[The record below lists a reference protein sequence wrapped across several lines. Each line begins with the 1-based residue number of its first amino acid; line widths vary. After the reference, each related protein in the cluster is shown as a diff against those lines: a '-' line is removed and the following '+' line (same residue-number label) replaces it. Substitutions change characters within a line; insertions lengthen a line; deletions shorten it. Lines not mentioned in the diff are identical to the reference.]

1 MNAILDG
8 YPDEF
13 EGYLIRTDF
22 RIGIQIALCLEDQ
35 EIEETER
42 VAIALDLLFGRGI
55 PDYETAFRCL
65 AWYMNGGQEQR
76 DKKNVSEDEEEETDQ
91 AFDFEI
97 DSGRIMTA
105 FLRSYNIDLTKE
117 KMHWFHFL
125 ALIGDVGE
133 CAFTNV
139 INIRTKK
146 LTSSMSSDQRATYA
160 ELKKKY
166 SLVEYTEDE
175 RAKIDE
181 FFAQLT
187 GE

>member
-8 YPDEF
+8 YPEDF

-22 RIGIQIALCLEDQ
+22 RIGMQIVLCLEDE
-35 EIEETER
+35 EIEEAER
-42 VAIALDLLFGRGI
+42 VAIALELLFGKGI
-55 PDYETAFRCL
+55 PDIETAFRCL
-65 AWYMNGGQEQR
+65 SWFMCGGQEQEQKR
-76 DKKNVSEDEEEETDQ
+76 GTAEEEDEETDQ
-91 AFDFEI
+91 AFDFEV
-97 DSGRIMTA
+97 DSARIMTA
-105 FLRSYNIDLTKE
+105 FLRAYHIDLTRE

-146 LTSSMSSDQRATYA
+146 LTSSMSSEQRATYA

-175 RAKIDE
+175 KAKIDE

-187 GE
+187 GK